1 MEKAGFDRVITDSS
15 TWYFYTIKW
24 YVNQSATVTEFC
36 LTPKLSLYLIMIVI
50 GWLEIACLNVFH
62 PGNAIIQFFPHNKTW
77 STVFAWSVGGGV
89 STWANFCWV
98 CAAGLPQPLAYTP
111 KFSSLAFI
119 IKPRY
124 ILVHFFFQYF
134 TRWFV
139 IVSLFVAASWPI

>member
-1 MEKAGFDRVITDSS
+1 MILLHHKMIRKPISHSDWILSYTQIIPLSYYDCDWLIRDRVFECI
-15 TWYFYTIKW
+15 
-24 YVNQSATVTEFC
+24 
-36 LTPKLSLYLIMIVI
+36 P
-50 GWLEIACLNVFH
+50 
-62 PGNAIIQFFPHNKTW
+62 PGKCHH
-77 STVFAWSVGGGV
+77 TVFPSQQDMKYSICVIRGGGV

-111 KFSSLAFI
+111 KFSPLAFI

-134 TRWFV
+134 TRWFL